1 MLYFIEYFSIDIG
14 VFVVRS
20 FFLFLII
27 GLFLFKLEIFYK
39 VILFV
44 VVVVVIVILLLEKR
58 DKVVFGLNKILS
70 VIKSFVNL
78 DGKRIVI

>member
-44 VVVVVIVILLLEKR
+44 VVVVIVILLLEKR

>member
-1 MLYFIEYFSIDIG
+1 ML
-14 VFVVRS
+14 
-20 FFLFLII
+20 
-27 GLFLFKLEIFYK
+27 KLEIFYK
-39 VILFV
+39 VILF

-70 VIKSFVNL
+70 VVKSFVNL

>member
-44 VVVVVIVILLLEKR
+44 VVIVILLLEKW